1 MSSTVKSGES
11 DYQLNTLTDMVSIV
25 GETRSDVKALDRKV
39 DCNQQENRERFDRL
53 DKEVADMK
61 NEITGVK
68 NEVTGVKSEITGVKS
83 EITGV
88 KSEITGVKNEVTGLK
103 NDMTGVKKEITD
115 IKETLRLILSKLSE
129 Q

>member
-1 MSSTVKSGES
+1 MSSTVKSGEP

-61 NEITGVK
+61 KEITGVK
-68 NEVTGVKSEITGVKS
+68 NEVTGL
-83 EITGV
+83 
-88 KSEITGVKNEVTGLK
+88 KNEVTGLK

-115 IKETLRLILSKLSE
+115 IKETLCLILSKLS
-129 Q
+129 QQ

>member
-61 NEITGVK
+61 NEITDMK
-68 NEVTGVKSEITGVKS
+68 K
-83 EITGV
+83 
-88 KSEITGVKNEVTGLK
+88 EITGVKNEITG
-103 NDMTGVKKEITD
+103 
-115 IKETLRLILSKLSE
+115 IKETLCLILSKVS
-129 Q
+129 QQ

>member
-1 MSSTVKSGES
+1 MSSTVKSGGP

-53 DKEVADMK
+53 DKDVA
-61 NEITGVK
+61 
-68 NEVTGVKSEITGVKS
+68 
-83 EITGV
+83 
-88 KSEITGVKNEVTGLK
+88 
-103 NDMTGVKKEITD
+103 D

-129 Q
+129 

>member
-1 MSSTVKSGES
+1 MSSKVKSGES

-61 NEITGVK
+61 KEITGVK
-68 NEVTGVKSEITGVKS
+68 NEVTGL
-83 EITGV
+83 
-88 KSEITGVKNEVTGLK
+88 KNEVTGLK

>member
-25 GETRSDVKALDRKV
+25 EETRSDVKALDRKV

-61 NEITGVK
+61 KEITGVK
-68 NEVTGVKSEITGVKS
+68 Y
-83 EITGV
+83 
-88 KSEITGVKNEVTGLK
+88 EVTGLK

-115 IKETLRLILSKLSE
+115 IKETLCLILSKLS
-129 Q
+129 QQ

>member
-53 DKEVADMK
+53 DKDVADMK
-61 NEITGVK
+61 KEITGVK
-68 NEVTGVKSEITGVKS
+68 NEVTGL
-83 EITGV
+83 
-88 KSEITGVKNEVTGLK
+88 KNEVTGLK

>member
-11 DYQLNTLTDMVSIV
+11 DYQLDTLTDMVSIV

-61 NEITGVK
+61 KEITGVK
-68 NEVTGVKSEITGVKS
+68 NEVTGL
-83 EITGV
+83 
-88 KSEITGVKNEVTGLK
+88 KNEVTGLK

-115 IKETLRLILSKLSE
+115 IKETLCLILSKLS
-129 Q
+129 QQ

>member
-1 MSSTVKSGES
+1 MSSTVKSGGP

-53 DKEVADMK
+53 DKDVADMK
-61 NEITGVK
+61 N
-68 NEVTGVKSEITGVKS
+68 
-83 EITGV
+83 
-88 KSEITGVKNEVTGLK
+88 EITGVKNEVTGLK

-115 IKETLRLILSKLSE
+115 IKETLRLILFKLSE
-129 Q
+129 QQLRT

>member
-1 MSSTVKSGES
+1 MSSTVKSGEP

-61 NEITGVK
+61 KEITGVK
-68 NEVTGVKSEITGVKS
+68 YEVTGL
-83 EITGV
+83 
-88 KSEITGVKNEVTGLK
+88 KNEVTGLK

-115 IKETLRLILSKLSE
+115 IKETLCLILSKLS
-129 Q
+129 QQ

>member
-1 MSSTVKSGES
+1 MSSTVKSGEP

-61 NEITGVK
+61 KEITGVK
-68 NEVTGVKSEITGVKS
+68 NEVTGVKNEVTGVRN
-83 EITGV
+83 
-88 KSEITGVKNEVTGLK
+88 EITGVKNEVTGLK

>member
-61 NEITGVK
+61 KEITGVK
-68 NEVTGVKSEITGVKS
+68 YEVTGL
-83 EITGV
+83 
-88 KSEITGVKNEVTGLK
+88 KNEVTGLK

-115 IKETLRLILSKLSE
+115 IKETLCLILSKLS
-129 Q
+129 QQ

>member
-61 NEITGVK
+61 KEITGVKNEITGVK
-68 NEVTGVKSEITGVKS
+68 NEV
-83 EITGV
+83 TGV

>member
-1 MSSTVKSGES
+1 MSSTVKSGGP

-68 NEVTGVKSEITGVKS
+68 NEVTGVKNEVTGVKN
-83 EITGV
+83 
-88 KSEITGVKNEVTGLK
+88 EITGVKNEVTGLK

>member
-83 EITGV
+83 E
-88 KSEITGVKNEVTGLK
+88 VTGLK

>member
-1 MSSTVKSGES
+1 MSSTVKSGGH
-11 DYQLNTLTDMVSIV
+11 DYQLNTLTDLVSIV
-25 GETRSDVKALDRKV
+25 GETRSDVKVLDRKV

-68 NEVTGVKSEITGVKS
+68 NEVTGL
-83 EITGV
+83 
-88 KSEITGVKNEVTGLK
+88 KNEVTGLK

>member
-1 MSSTVKSGES
+1 MSSTVKSGEP

-61 NEITGVK
+61 KEVADMKKEITGVK
-68 NEVTGVKSEITGVKS
+68 NEVTGVKNEITG
-83 EITGV
+83 
-88 KSEITGVKNEVTGLK
+88 
-103 NDMTGVKKEITD
+103 
-115 IKETLRLILSKLSE
+115 IKETLCLILSKVS
-129 Q
+129 

>member
-1 MSSTVKSGES
+1 MSSKVKSGES

-61 NEITGVK
+61 K
-68 NEVTGVKSEITGVKS
+68 
-83 EITGV
+83 
-88 KSEITGVKNEVTGLK
+88 EITGVKNEVTGLK